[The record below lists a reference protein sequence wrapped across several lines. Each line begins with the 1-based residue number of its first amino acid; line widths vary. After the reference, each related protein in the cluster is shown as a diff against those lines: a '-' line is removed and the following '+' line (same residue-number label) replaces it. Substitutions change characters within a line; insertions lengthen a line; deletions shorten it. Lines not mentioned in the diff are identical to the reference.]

1 MLNWRYYVIVT
12 LFLASALFHAFALQW
27 PGISVSETPETHLGF
42 VFVNLWFAAEAEVLA
57 RRFFI
62 GLGLLMLHQFVV
74 HGYLLITA
82 ILAHRPADFDFQS
95 AGVLLGL
102 TIVATL
108 SIEAA
113 RSRS

>member
-1 MLNWRYYVIVT
+1 MLNWRLPVIVA

-27 PGISVSETPETHLGF
+27 PGISVSESPETHLLF
-42 VFVNLWFAAEAEVLA
+42 VFVNLWFAAETEMLA

-62 GLGLLMLHQFVV
+62 GLGLLMLHQFGV
-74 HGYLLITA
+74 HGYLLINAVLT
-82 ILAHRPADFDFQS
+82 HRPADFDFQS

-102 TIVATL
+102 TVVATL

-113 RSRS
+113 RSRE